1 MSRLRS
7 LSLSALILGC
17 CTLPGLSEPLPDLV
31 AQGVR
36 RPAVSSTTKMSPPA
50 QFQRLQKSVELARQI
65 KSGSGG
71 QVGEVEQIVQS
82 VLGELDSY
90 PNLSRV
96 HGHEEPEWLS
106 DRGDL
111 TSQAILALVAL
122 DEASPSA
129 QRKDTIRKLATGL
142 TYLQRKERMEY
153 PFGAHI
159 SWRDEEPFADLD
171 DGSSVPTTYYRTDR
185 AYAVEALAEA
195 GKLLGEPRF
204 VESAAREALGMA
216 THLVVHGRLIRSFS
230 PQPEYT
236 NDPNDA
242 IPIVEGFLAL
252 YDSTGNKL
260 YSDLA
265 ALSTK
270 WEQPNSAPT
279 GPRWQ
284 ELRERLEASPSA
296 ALLQA
301 KPIGEPITFQYM
313 EAEKG
318 KVVNEAIDTL
328 GFRSPTGENGTL
340 AVMGREN
347 TFWMRF
353 DVPTEDDYIFD
364 LSYLQSDVGGG
375 LVSVMMRIDGDKI
388 FQVPLGD
395 VDGKPILRRAFV
407 DGPRP
412 LRAGPHSF
420 GIRFS
425 GLLMTKPA
433 LLDSVV
439 VQPAVERRVFALPN
453 GERLYLL
460 HNVTS
465 EEGRTDRDHFESWP
479 PTEQV
484 VVNGQGEPAELGRS
498 EDRRRRKEF
507 VTLPPFGVAL
517 VRVKPGEDLE

>member
-1 MSRLRS
+1 
-7 LSLSALILGC
+7 
-17 CTLPGLSEPLPDLV
+17 
-31 AQGVR
+31 
-36 RPAVSSTTKMSPPA
+36 
-50 QFQRLQKSVELARQI
+50 
-65 KSGSGG
+65 
-71 QVGEVEQIVQS
+71 
-82 VLGELDSY
+82 
-90 PNLSRV
+90 
-96 HGHEEPEWLS
+96 
-106 DRGDL
+106 
-111 TSQAILALVAL
+111 
-122 DEASPSA
+122 
-129 QRKDTIRKLATGL
+129 
-142 TYLQRKERMEY
+142 
-153 PFGAHI
+153 
-159 SWRDEEPFADLD
+159 
-171 DGSSVPTTYYRTDR
+171 
-185 AYAVEALAEA
+185 
-195 GKLLGEPRF
+195 
-204 VESAAREALGMA
+204 
-216 THLVVHGRLIRSFS
+216 
-230 PQPEYT
+230 
-236 NDPNDA
+236 
-242 IPIVEGFLAL
+242 
-252 YDSTGNKL
+252 
-260 YSDLA
+260 
-265 ALSTK
+265 
-270 WEQPNSAPT
+270 
-279 GPRWQ
+279 
-284 ELRERLEASPSA
+284 
-296 ALLQA
+296 
-301 KPIGEPITFQYM
+301 
-313 EAEKG
+313 
-318 KVVNEAIDTL
+318 
-328 GFRSPTGENGTL
+328 
-340 AVMGREN
+340 MGREN

>member
-1 MSRLRS
+1 MS
-7 LSLSALILGC
+7 
-17 CTLPGLSEPLPDLV
+17 
-31 AQGVR
+31 Q
-36 RPAVSSTTKMSPPA
+36 PA
-50 QFQRLQKSVELARQI
+50 QFQRLKKSVELARQI
-65 KSGSGG
+65 KSGGGG
-71 QVGEVEQIVQS
+71 QVGEVEQAVQS
-82 VLGELDSY
+82 VLGQMDSY

-122 DEASPSA
+122 EEASPSEK
-129 QRKDTIRKLATGL
+129 RKDTIRKLAMGL

-171 DGSSVPTTYYRTDR
+171 DGSSVPATYYRTDR

-195 GKLLGEPRF
+195 GKVLGEPRF

-216 THLVVHGRLIRSFS
+216 THLVVHGQLIRSFS
-230 PQPEYT
+230 PQPEYST
-236 NDPNDA
+236 DPDDA
-242 IPIVEGFLAL
+242 LPITEGFLAL
-252 YDSTGNKL
+252 YDSTGNKF
-260 YSDLA
+260 YSDMA

-270 WEQPNSAPT
+270 WDQPKSSPT

-284 ELRERLEASPSA
+284 ELKAKLEASPSA

-318 KVVNEAIDTL
+318 KVVNNAIDTL
-328 GFRSPTGENGTL
+328 GFRSPAGEEGTL

-353 DVPTEDDYIFD
+353 DVPTEDEYIFD

-439 VQPAVERRVFALPN
+439 VQPAVERRVFALPS

-465 EEGRTDRDHFESWP
+465 EEGRTDQDFFESWP
-479 PTEQV
+479 PTNQLV
-484 VVNGQGEPAELGRS
+484 VDGEGQPSKLGSS

-507 VTLPPFGVAL
+507 VTLPPYGVAL
-517 VRVKPGEDLE
+517 LWIQPGSNPTLE